1 MVALPSDDSPRRS
14 LIQRAGRSVEA
25 RVIGVDHETDL
36 AVLKVEGKQLP
47 HLTFADS
54 DALEP
59 GEVVLAFGSP
69 LGLENSVTMG
79 VISSVARQLEPESRM
94 VYVQTD
100 APINPG
106 NSGGPLVDLAGQV
119 VGVNTLI
126 YSKSGGSEGIG
137 FAAPSNIA
145 RAISTQLRTEG
156 RVRRGEIGINAQT
169 ITPALAK
176 GLGLARDWGVVL
188 GDAGLET
195 GDVVVQM
202 NGKTM
207 ENARQLDVNVYRS
220 EPGQSVLLAV
230 DRGGRRFP
238 VTVPVIEREEEAPS
252 FHNLVD
258 PRNNLVPKLG
268 VMAIDLEPDV
278 VSRLPW
284 LRQPTGVLIA
294 GRATDAPYT
303 DDGLEPGDVV
313 LSVNQEPTPTLAAL
327 RERLSKLENGA
338 AVVLQVNRLG
348 RQLYVAFEME

>member
-1 MVALPSDDSPRRS
+1 
-14 LIQRAGRSVEA
+14 
-25 RVIGVDHETDL
+25 
-36 AVLKVEGKQLP
+36 
-47 HLTFADS
+47 
-54 DALEP
+54 
-59 GEVVLAFGSP
+59 
-69 LGLENSVTMG
+69 
-79 VISSVARQLEPESRM
+79 
-94 VYVQTD
+94 
-100 APINPG
+100 
-106 NSGGPLVDLAGQV
+106 
-119 VGVNTLI
+119 
-126 YSKSGGSEGIG
+126 
-137 FAAPSNIA
+137 

-188 GDAGLET
+188 GDVQPGGPAARAGLET

-338 AVVLQVNRLG
+338 AV
-348 RQLYVAFEME
+348 